1 MSVSAFFWRRELK
14 TADREE
20 VKTDCP
26 TKSSWGS
33 LKKVV
38 AVSICISC
46 FLDICI
52 Y

>member
-26 TKSSWGS
+26 TEEFMGILEKS
-33 LKKVV
+33 
-38 AVSICISC
+38 CC
-46 FLDICI
+46 C
-52 Y
+52 